1 MFENNSK
8 PLSSSS
14 PTSALS
20 SATCARV
27 KISSKMPF
35 IPSSTDL
42 CNGYMRPSIIDLS
55 RTENFLLRDELAD
68 IVKTAKTHDSQHH
81 FSSRDDAGESR
92 LLLECLARLFNNYF
106 NPCIPVSRSHIAT
119 APGAAG
125 CLDALLYNICNAGD
139 GVLIPGPQW
148 GDSDIEMNYS
158 YPDVKTVTVNTNAC
172 GTAHHFLRVLNDA
185 IDSAPCKVKALVLR
199 NMSSSFGEC
208 YPQEFLEVALKF
220 CQQRR
225 IHFISDEV
233 YALTSF
239 SCAEISDPVP
249 FVSALALNARA
260 LGCDL
265 SRIHTIW
272 SISKDFGATGVQ
284 VGCTVSQ
291 GNKELIRG
299 LINTPNSRITPASLA
314 FATSLLSS
322 PRLPILIAL
331 NSAGLAEC
339 YMLITSF
346 FVRHDIKY
354 IPVNAGLSIFARLA
368 PNARSRDEEMEI
380 VQHLKNAGVVVN
392 NAGGSFHKTFKEK
405 GWVRMSFSVEP
416 NQLHEALGRIELAL
430 GLGLR

>member
-1 MFENNSK
+1 MMLGNTTKQPS
-8 PLSSSS
+8 PSSRS
-14 PTSALS
+14 
-20 SATCARV
+20 RV
-27 KISSKMPF
+27 KIPSKMPL
-35 IPSSTDL
+35 IPTSTDA
-42 CNGYMRPSIIDLS
+42 CNGYFRPGTIDLS
-55 RTENFLLRDELAD
+55 RTENFLLREELAEICKSVKTQD
-68 IVKTAKTHDSQHH
+68 IVSQHP
-81 FSSRDDAGESR
+81 FSSSDDAGDPR
-92 LLLECLARLFNNYF
+92 LLESLARLFNNYF

-125 CLDALLYNICNAGD
+125 CLDALLYNISSPGD
-139 GVLIPGPQW
+139 GVLIPGPHW
-148 GDSDIEMNYS
+148 GDSDLDMNFS
-158 YPDVKTVTVNTNAC
+158 HTGVKPVTVNTNMC
-172 GTAHHFLRVLNDA
+172 GTSHHFLKALNEA
-185 IDSAPCKVKALVLR
+185 IDNAPCRIKALVIR

-220 CQQRR
+220 CQHRR

-233 YALTSF
+233 YALTAF

-249 FVSALALNARA
+249 FVSALALDSRA
-260 LGCDL
+260 VGCDL

-272 SISKDFGATGVQ
+272 SISTDFGATGFK

-291 GNKELIRG
+291 GNKELVRG
-299 LINTPNSRITPASLA
+299 LSNAPNAKITPVSHA

-346 FVRHDIKY
+346 FVRHGIKY

-368 PNARSRDEEMEI
+368 PNARSRDDEAEM
-380 VQHLKNAGVVVN
+380 VQVLKNAGVMVS

-405 GWVRMSFSVEP
+405 GWARISFSVEP

>member
-1 MFENNSK
+1 MFENNPK
-8 PLSSSS
+8 PRSSSS
-14 PTSALS
+14 PSASLS
-20 SATCARV
+20 SSTRPRAKV
-27 KISSKMPF
+27 PSKMPF
-35 IPSSTDL
+35 IPTSTDA
-42 CNGYMRPSIIDLS
+42 CNGYIRPGTIDLS
-55 RTENFLLRDELAD
+55 RTENFLLREELAE
-68 IVKTAKTHDSQHH
+68 IGKTTKTHDSQYH
-81 FSSRDDAGESR
+81 DCGDSR

-106 NPCIPVSRSHIAT
+106 NPCIPVSRSHIAI

-125 CLDALLYNICNAGD
+125 CLDALLYNICNPGD
-139 GVLIPGPQW
+139 GVLMPGPQW
-148 GDSDIEMNYS
+148 GDSEIEMNYT
-158 YPDVKTVTVNTNAC
+158 YPGVKTVTVNSNTC
-172 GTAHHFLRVLNDA
+172 GTSHHFLRALNDA
-185 IDSAPCKVKALVLR
+185 IDSAPCKIKALILR

-208 YPQEFLEVALKF
+208 YPQEFLEIALKF

-299 LINTPNSRITPASLA
+299 LANAPNARITPASHA
-314 FATSLLSS
+314 FAASLLSS

-346 FVRHDIKY
+346 FVRHGIKY

-368 PNARSRDEEMEI
+368 PNARSRDDEAEF
-380 VQHLKNAGVVVN
+380 VQLLKNAGVMVN

-405 GWVRMSFSVEP
+405 GWVRISFSVEP
-416 NQLHEALGRIELAL
+416 HQLHEALGRIELAL
-430 GLGLR
+430 GLDLR